1 MQVLIDFHEVIN
13 FGELKY
19 HGNTND
25 LYSKFLYWNFM
36 AHNDMI
42 DTKGKVLK
50 NSFNMKEDTNSTLA

>member
-25 LYSKFLYWNFM
+25 LYSRFTIN
-36 AHNDMI
+36 
-42 DTKGKVLK
+42 TKGEVLK
-50 NSFNMKEDTNSTLA
+50 NSFNMKKDTNPTLA